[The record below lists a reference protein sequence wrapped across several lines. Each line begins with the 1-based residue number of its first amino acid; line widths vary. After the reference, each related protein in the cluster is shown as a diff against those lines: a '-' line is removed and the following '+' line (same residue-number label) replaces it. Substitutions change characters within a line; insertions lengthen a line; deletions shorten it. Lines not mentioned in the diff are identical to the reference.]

1 MAPKTGPK
9 GKQAKVTKKFIIN
22 ASQPAS
28 DKIFDVSAFEKFLQ
42 DKIKVDGRV
51 GNLGDIVQISQQ
63 GEGKIEHPISASH
76 VYPVGGHIQ
85 GQTRE
90 TNAHPSTKK
99 FLKKQQLRD
108 WLRVVSTSKGVYEL
122 RFFNVVNDDADE
134 DDE

>member
-1 MAPKTGPK
+1 MAPATKTSAK

-51 GNLGDIVQISQQ
+51 GNLGETVQISQQ
-63 GEGKIEHPISASH
+63 GDGKIE
-76 VYPVGGHIQ
+76 VV
-85 GQTRE
+85 
-90 TNAHPSTKK
+90 AHTQFSGRYLKYLTKK

-122 RFFNVVNDDADE
+122 RFFNVVNDEAE
-134 DDE
+134 DDDE